1 MRLVWLIALV
11 FAFGQ
16 SRITLKQIRE
26 CYYRAVKE
34 KSEAIYLRRTLDTV
48 SESSSP
54 QLVCYKGAAEM
65 INARYVINPITK
77 MVFFTKGKGL
87 IESSIFR
94 DTSCLELRFVRFTIQ
109 HNLPAFLNYRQNMK
123 QDSFMIAQ
131 NLLRLSDQDLKVRI
145 RDYFARLKAGI
156 KN

>member
-1 MRLVWLIALV
+1 
-11 FAFGQ
+11 
-16 SRITLKQIRE
+16 
-26 CYYRAVKE
+26 
-34 KSEAIYLRRTLDTV
+34 
-48 SESSSP
+48 
-54 QLVCYKGAAEM
+54 
-65 INARYVINPITK
+65 
-77 MVFFTKGKGL
+77 
-87 IESSIFR
+87 
-94 DTSCLELRFVRFTIQ
+94 LRFVRFTIQ